1 MAYYTR
7 QQLQSVPIYLEA
19 AVRNN
24 RYHTRTAS
32 AAVTVFLSHSHQD
45 AAIVNQ
51 AVQLLGSQGVTIYVD
66 WKDESMPSVTSPETA
81 RRIKGKIKEC
91 KKLVLLATNNALQS
105 KWVPWELGVADAENS
120 MKNIAILPVTDSQ
133 TSWIG
138 SEYVGIYDRIE
149 QASSGKPAVF
159 EPGASSG
166 ILLEDWLRR

>member
-1 MAYYTR
+1 
-7 QQLQSVPIYLEA
+7 
-19 AVRNN
+19 
-24 RYHTRTAS
+24 
-32 AAVTVFLSHSHQD
+32 
-45 AAIVNQ
+45 
-51 AVQLLGSQGVTIYVD
+51 
-66 WKDESMPSVTSPETA
+66 MPSVTSPETA